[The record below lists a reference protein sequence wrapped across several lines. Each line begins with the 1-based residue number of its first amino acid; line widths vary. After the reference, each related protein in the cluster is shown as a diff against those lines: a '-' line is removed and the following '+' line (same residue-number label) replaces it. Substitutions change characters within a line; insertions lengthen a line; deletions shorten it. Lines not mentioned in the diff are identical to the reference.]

1 MRKVYALLVCLLV
14 LGGLH
19 HASALSTSAGS
30 AILTEAETGAVLY
43 EHDADKRRPIASTTK
58 IMTGLLALDMA
69 SPDDVVTVSDE
80 AAGIEG
86 SSMYLKA
93 GQKITVRELL
103 YGLMLQS
110 GNDAA
115 AALAIHCAG
124 SVEAFAT
131 EMNRKAAELGMT
143 GSNFTNPHGLSEDNH
158 YSTARDMA
166 TLARAAMARPEFSAI
181 TSSKFAPVGEIT
193 IKNHNKMLWIYDG
206 SDGVKTGYTINAGR
220 CLVSSATRGDMRLIA
235 VTLDDRDD
243 WDDHT
248 AMLNY
253 GFENYALR
261 VFCRQGETVVQRP
274 VLGGESSFINIV
286 PEKTL
291 AVLLPHDKV
300 EYARVDYSADRCFW
314 APVEQNQAV
323 GRLTV
328 TLDGREIGSAAL
340 LTDSAVGMG
349 QAEEPG
355 IWEKF
360 SSFWKDLVS

>member
-14 LGGLH
+14 LGGLSR
-19 HASALSTSAGS
+19 ASALSTSAGS
-30 AILTEAETGAVLY
+30 AILMEAETGTVLY
-43 EHDADKRRPIASTTK
+43 EHNADRRRSIASTTK

-69 SPDDVVTVSDE
+69 LPDDVVTVSDK

-143 GSNFTNPHGLSEDNH
+143 GSNFTNPHGLSEEGH

-166 TLARAAMARPEFSAI
+166 ALARAAMARPEFSEI
-181 TSSKFAPVGEIT
+181 TGSKFAKIGEIT

-220 CLVSSATRGDMRLIA
+220 CLVSSATRGGMRLIA

-261 VFCRQGETVVQRP
+261 VFCRRGETAVQRP
-274 VLGGESSFINIV
+274 VLGGDSSFVNLV

-291 AVLLPHDKV
+291 AILLPRDKA
-300 EYARVDYSADRCFW
+300 EYARADYSADRCFW
-314 APVEQNQAV
+314 APLEQNQAV

-328 TLDGREIGSAAL
+328 TLEGKVIGETAL
-340 LTDSAVGMG
+340 LADRAVGIG
-349 QAEEPG
+349 QAGEPG
-355 IWEKF
+355 LWEKF
-360 SSFWKDLVS
+360 SSFWKDLVF